1 MTTSSTFS
9 TTTAFLGDFVGV
21 LEGSLEAI
29 TGAFAFGTFALVFLA
44 L

>member
-1 MTTSSTFS
+1 MTTSSTSS

-21 LEGSLEAI
+21 LEDSLEVI